1 MAQRRTSVRT
11 KSAAKKPASSSRG
24 TVKKR
29 SSSKSRPTVKKQGA
43 DSRAA
48 LKAAQNKVFPVVIRI
63 KEEIDFC
70 FSAFYGDLIY
80 DKLVCERAF
89 AKWVARGYRGPGE
102 LSIYIEILAAHLEV
116 PTQQSI
122 FRNLANDCISV
133 VKKNRSKVSKGNF
146 FTRHK
151 FQIMVNLGIL
161 VLLIAMFYL
170 GKISGG

>member
-70 FSAFYGDLIY
+70 FCRRNCGISYPISTSKNTFKKD
-80 DKLVCERAF
+80 DKN
-89 AKWVARGYRGPGE
+89 K
-102 LSIYIEILAAHLEV
+102 
-116 PTQQSI
+116 
-122 FRNLANDCISV
+122 N
-133 VKKNRSKVSKGNF
+133 VKKS
-146 FTRHK
+146 
-151 FQIMVNLGIL
+151 
-161 VLLIAMFYL
+161 A
-170 GKISGG
+170 